1 MIPGLELENLRS
13 WMEQTLV
20 VASIGAALPA
30 LFRIQHPRT
39 QLVYGHAILAI
50 CLLLPLLQPWRHA
63 PLSGASASFTAA
75 SSRTPAGIAQSARQ
89 KIQRKLPGRA
99 PASRASQGSQD
110 FLILLPW
117 ILGIG
122 LAARLGWLC
131 VGLWQIRNQR
141 IRSTPVYPIPEA
153 VKAACALTHAD
164 ALICTSPDACGPVT
178 LGWLAPVVLLPDS
191 ALKLAEEGLC
201 AVLCH
206 ELLHV
211 KRHDWLIAIFEELA
225 GALLWFNPAAWW
237 LLAQIRL
244 AREQLVD
251 AESVRLT
258 EAREPYIQSLLSIA
272 RTGPMLDLAPAPLF
286 LRKRH
291 LTQRLHLLLKEVSMS
306 NARLLSSYGSIAA
319 LAAAAGWLACASF
332 PLVGQPQGAANQ
344 AASFSPQTGEPYGV
358 LQGNHYH
365 HNLSGVEFELPAGWS
380 LGHTGP
386 ADGDPVAMTTLI
398 DPDGKTIFASVFMK
412 PANTPAASIPG
423 ALDRAIPGLLVR
435 RGAPRGVH
443 AALNYR
449 IREGSEQHTWINGNQ
464 ALRAIGENEQGNQ
477 KLVEFLTWI
486 YTEHT
491 RVYFFARTT
500 LPDEDSVQI
509 TFDQLL
515 QSAKIP

>member
-1 MIPGLELENLRS
+1 VITGLELENLRS

-20 VASIGAALPA
+20 VASIGAAMPA
-30 LFRIQHPRT
+30 LFRIQHPRA
-39 QLVYGHAILAI
+39 QLVYGHTILAI

-63 PLSGASASFTAA
+63 PMSGAGPSFTAA
-75 SSRTPAGIAQSARQ
+75 SSRTPARMAQSAGR
-89 KIQRKLPGRA
+89 LPGRA
-99 PASRASQGSQD
+99 PASNSPASPAHNR
-110 FLILLPW
+110 LNHLLLW
-117 ILGIG
+117 IVGIG
-122 LAARLGWLC
+122 LAGKLGWLF

-141 IRSTPVYPIPEA
+141 IHSTPVYPIPEA
-153 VKAACALTHAD
+153 VKAASALTHAD

-178 LGWLAPVVLLPDS
+178 LGWLAPVVLLPES
-191 ALKLAEEGLC
+191 TLALGDEALC

-237 LLAQIRL
+237 LLAQTRL

-258 EAREPYIQSLLSIA
+258 EAREPYIHSLLSIA
-272 RTGPMLDLAPAPLF
+272 RTGSMLDLAPAPLF

-306 NARLLSSYGSIAA
+306 NARLFSSYGSIAA
-319 LAAAAGWLACASF
+319 IVACAGWFACASF
-332 PLVGQPQGAANQ
+332 PLVGQPQ
-344 AASFSPQTGEPYGV
+344 AASRQAVSAVAFSPQTGEPYGV
-358 LQGNHYH
+358 LQGSHYH
-365 HNLSGVEFELPAGWS
+365 HNLSGVEFDLPAGWS

-386 ADGDPVAMTTLI
+386 ADGDPAAMTTLI
-398 DPDGKTIFASVFMK
+398 DPDGKTIFASVFMR
-412 PANTPAASIPG
+412 PANTPATSIAG

-443 AALNYR
+443 AALNYQ

-491 RVYFFARTT
+491 RAYFFARTT
-500 LPDEDSVQI
+500 AADEGSVEV